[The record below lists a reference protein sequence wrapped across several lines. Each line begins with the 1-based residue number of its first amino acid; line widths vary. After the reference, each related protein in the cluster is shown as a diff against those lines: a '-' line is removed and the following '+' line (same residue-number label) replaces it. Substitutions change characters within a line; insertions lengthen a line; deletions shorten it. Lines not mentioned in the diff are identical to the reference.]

1 MAILGGSTPPQAL
14 GVRCS
19 TDMTD
24 FEDSISEEE
33 KDDLE
38 QAAID
43 NERSKTTY
51 GSQLP
56 DDYRDDS

>member
-1 MAILGGSTPPQAL
+1 MSN
-14 GVRCS
+14 V
-19 TDMTD
+19 
-24 FEDSISEEE
+24 EETLTEGE
-33 KDDLE
+33 KDELE

-56 DDYRDDS
+56 DDYRDGS